1 MKRISIII
9 GVALLLLASCTQQ
22 QQAKSVA
29 KDFVETH
36 ISDDADYL
44 EFSDLDST
52 RAISDSLVRVLRQR
66 GPKGANYVERTSR
79 TLYLLRAK
87 YLLDDD
93 TCSTTFYM
101 NPDMAGVVAVKN
113 N

>member
-1 MKRISIII
+1 MKHVYIII
-9 GVALLLLASCTQQ
+9 GVALLLFASCTQQ

-87 YLLDDD
+87 YLHDDD

>member
-9 GVALLLLASCTQQ
+9 GVALLLLVSCTQQ
-22 QQAKSVA
+22 RAKSVA
-29 KDFVETH
+29 KDFMADY

-44 EFSDLDST
+44 DFSAVDST
-52 RAISDSLVRVLRQR
+52 RAISDSLVQVLRQH
-66 GPKGANYVERTSR
+66 GPKGANYEERTSR

>member
-1 MKRISIII
+1 MKRIYIII

-22 QQAKSVA
+22 RAKSIA
-29 KDFVETH
+29 KDFVAAH

-44 EFSDLDST
+44 EFSDVDST
-52 RAISDSLVRVLRQR
+52 HAISDSLVQVLRQR
-66 GPKGANYVERTSR
+66 GPKGANYQERTSK
-79 TLYLLRAK
+79 TLCLLRVK
-87 YLLDDD
+87 YLLDED

>member
-1 MKRISIII
+1 MKHVYIVI
-9 GVALLLLASCTQQ
+9 GVALLLFASCTQQ

-52 RAISDSLVRVLRQR
+52 RAISDSLVRVLRQQ

>member
-1 MKRISIII
+1 MKHIYIII
-9 GVALLLLASCTQQ
+9 GVALLLFASCTQQ

>member
-1 MKRISIII
+1 MKRIYIII

-22 QQAKSVA
+22 RAKSVA
-29 KDFVETH
+29 KDFMAAY

-44 EFSDLDST
+44 DFSAVDST
-52 RAISDSLVRVLRQR
+52 RAISDSLVQVLRQR
-66 GPKGANYVERTSR
+66 GPKGANYQERTSK

-87 YLLDDD
+87 YLLDED